1 MSAPLTRVVERNVPA
16 AATAVSDDTVLG
28 QAEFDATVA
37 RVEYIPEAAITGAN
51 TNTRNVELRN
61 GGQAG
66 SGTTTVANLQFNAGV
81 NAAANDERVIT
92 LSGTAANLNLA
103 AGDTLVWRSLAV
115 GTGLADPGGLVRVTL
130 SRRDA

>member
-1 MSAPLTRVVERNVPA
+1 MSAPLTRVIERNVA
-16 AATAVSDDTVLG
+16 AVATGSSDDTVLG

-81 NAAANDERVIT
+81 NGAANDERAIT
-92 LSGTAANLNLA
+92 LSGTAANLNLT

-115 GTGLADPGGLVRVTL
+115 GTGIADPGGLVRVTL